1 MDIVKVWG
9 INAGTLGIVTLSD
22 LEIVLKII
30 LLVSSITYTV
40 IKSVKALSG
49 GDDKSAK

>member
-1 MDIVKVWG
+1 MDIIKVWG
-9 INAGTLGIVTLSD
+9 VNVGTLGVVTLSD

-30 LLVSSITYTV
+30 LLVASITYTI
-40 IKSVKALSG
+40 IKSAKALSG